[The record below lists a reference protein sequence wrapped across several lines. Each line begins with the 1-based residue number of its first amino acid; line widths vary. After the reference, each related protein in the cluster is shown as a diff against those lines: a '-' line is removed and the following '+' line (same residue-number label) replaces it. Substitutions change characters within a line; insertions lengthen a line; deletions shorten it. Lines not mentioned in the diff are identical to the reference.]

1 MQTEHNDT
9 AATSFEPKP
18 EPRTP
23 TVLVVDDEDGVRHLL
38 THWIVSLGYSVKAAA
53 DANAAMNLMR
63 ESPVDVAVCD
73 ILMPGNDGVWLIDQL
88 RSEFPRTAIV
98 IATGLGDMKPSV
110 TLRAGVAG
118 YLVKPFQ
125 REELATVI
133 NHAVAPDSPWV
144 RDLKKAKHS
153 RPLPEL

>member
-1 MQTEHNDT
+1 MHTEENVIP
-9 AATSFEPKP
+9 FRP
-18 EPRTP
+18 EPRTT
-23 TVLVVDDEDGVRHLL
+23 TVLVVDDEAGVRHLL
-38 THWIVSLGYSVKAAA
+38 THWIVSLGHTVKAAA
-53 DANAAMNLMR
+53 DAGAAMQIMR
-63 ESPVDVAVCD
+63 ESHVDVAVCD

-88 RSEFPRTAIV
+88 RAEFPKTAIV
-98 IATGLGDMKPSV
+98 IATGLGDMKASV

-133 NHAVAPDSPWV
+133 NHAVTPDSPWV